1 MCRLWCKY
9 VRQKINASNYVIAL
23 YLPHI
28 QSSTAFHWFKS
39 PSSWN
44 VVIWATRQ
52 WKNYVGK
59 LIWYPFSTNIHLN
72 VILLSF
78 WKWMWLCQ
86 WRTTLLPPI
95 LHHFLSFRFVI
106 ISFLFAFSFP
116 SWIGTHST
124 MILDSTRSNGCL
136 LVKTFYIHFI
146 INSL

>member
-9 VRQKINASNYVIAL
+9 VWQKINSSNYEIAS
-23 YLPHI
+23 YLQYV

-39 PSSWN
+39 PSSWT

-59 LIWYPFSTNIHLN
+59 LIWYPFSTNMTLN
-72 VILLSF
+72 VLMLSF

-86 WRTTLLPPI
+86 WRTTLLPLI
-95 LHHFLSFRFVI
+95 LHHFLWFA
-106 ISFLFAFSFP
+106 FLFAFSFP
-116 SWIGTHST
+116 SWIGTHT
-124 MILDSTRSNGCL
+124 RSTRSYGCL
-136 LVKTFYIHFI
+136 LVKTFHIHFI

>member
-28 QSSTAFHWFKS
+28 QSSTAFHRFKS

-95 LHHFLSFRFVI
+95 LHHFLVCVFVC
-106 ISFLFAFSFP
+106 FLFPHESAP
-116 SWIGTHST
+116 S
-124 MILDSTRSNGCL
+124 MILSTRSYGCL

>member
-1 MCRLWCKY
+1 MCRLWCKC
-9 VRQKINASNYVIAL
+9 VWQKINASNYEIAL
-23 YLPHI
+23 YLQYV

-39 PSSWN
+39 PSSWT

-59 LIWYPFSTNIHLN
+59 LIWYPFSINIHLN

-78 WKWMWLCQ
+78 WKWIVIVSMKNNSLA
-86 WRTTLLPPI
+86 THSASFPI
-95 LHHFLSFRFVI
+95 VCHFGC
-106 ISFLFAFSFP
+106 FLFPHELVS
-116 SWIGTHST
+116 S
-124 MILDSTRSNGCL
+124 MILSTRFCGCL

>member
-95 LHHFLSFRFVI
+95 LHHFLWFA
-106 ISFLFAFSFP
+106 FLFVFSFP
-116 SWIGTHST
+116 SWIGTHT
-124 MILDSTRSNGCL
+124 RSTRSYGCL
-136 LVKTFYIHFI
+136 LVKTFHTHFI